1 MKWTLPNYNLSCL
14 SGNIWAETALLEI
27 NEVGWIFQNY
37 NPYRLFREISRLGWN
52 FFAGTINLKWILPN
66 YNLSRLA
73 GKYPSLNGSWKSIRS
88 GRFSEIIILTVRLGK
103 PFNLEY
109 NALLFLMSISFFA
122 IWRMKF
128 GKIDLKKIWYWEL
141 EKEFE
146 FVYGLGLGLG
156 LIPNQVKVVVDSL
169 AVIVNLFNQSFI
181 GWFFTHILHSLC

>member
-103 PFNLEY
+103 TFNLDY
-109 NALLFLMSISFFA
+109 NALLFLMNISFFA

-128 GKIDLKKIWYWEL
+128 GKIDYKKDLIVRIGKRIWICL
-141 EKEFE
+141 RFRIG
-146 FVYGLGLGLG
+146 VG
-156 LIPNQVKVVVDSL
+156 
-169 AVIVNLFNQSFI
+169 FNS
-181 GWFFTHILHSLC
+181 